1 MKNDPRY
8 LLDYDRPVEVYRNLH
23 KGCWSIRQDGLVK
36 AHTDMAFLFNPRFV
50 VRDNARLRVNERRRK
65 NVHAWLSGI
74 LHENPSRVR
83 EIGNPHWRMVTY
95 DPYKYKS
102 FVTKSDKQPVNN
114 AKQAW
119 MMTPYVWI
127 KQ

>member
-8 LLDYDRPVEVYRNLH
+8 LLDYDRPVRYIVI
-23 KGCWSIRQDGLVK
+23 SIRVVGYPTRWTSQ
-36 AHTDMAFLFNPRFV
+36 AHTDNAFLFNPKLI
-50 VRDNARLRVNERRRK
+50 VRESGRLKVNKEKSK

-74 LHENPSRVR
+74 LHENPSRVH
-83 EIGNPHWRMVTY
+83 EIGNSQWRMVTY

-102 FVTKSDKQPVNN
+102 FVTKSDKQPITN

-119 MMTPYVWI
+119 MMTPYVWV